1 MAGRTPEERVPVPLA
16 RQEWVSTTFLHW
28 PFEPGIVQRLLPEG
42 LRVDERQ
49 GAAWVSLTPFVLARF
64 RPPVGPAIPRLATF
78 PETNL
83 RTYAVGPDGRDGIW
97 FLDIEVA
104 SALMAGVMRTVLD
117 LPYDTAAMSV
127 DESGPIRYRSERSV
141 DGGTVGHD
149 ITVAPG
155 PRLADDGEDS
165 LDQWLAGRWRAFSRR
180 AGRLLA
186 TPVRHEPWDLH
197 AAELL
202 ACEENLLDHVGLEP
216 GQPPIVRFA
225 PSVSVRLGPPSPV
238 RGSA

>member
-1 MAGRTPEERVPVPLA
+1 MAGRMPEERVPVALA
-16 RQEWVSTTFLHW
+16 RQEWLSTTFLHW
-28 PFEPGIVQRLLPEG
+28 PFEPGAVQRLLPEG
-42 LRVDERQ
+42 LRADERQ
-49 GAAWVSLTPFVLARF
+49 GSAWVSLTPFVLARF
-64 RPPVGPAIPRLATF
+64 RPPAGPAIPRLSTF

-104 SALMAGVMRTVLD
+104 SVLMTTAMRTVLD
-117 LPYDTAAMSV
+117 LPYNTAVMSV
-127 DESGPIRYRSERSV
+127 DQSDQVHYRSERSV
-141 DGGTVGHD
+141 DGATVGHD
-149 ITVAPG
+149 ITVVPG

-186 TPVRHEPWDLH
+186 TPVRHQPWELH
-197 AAELL
+197 SAELL

-216 GQPPIVRFA
+216 DQPPIVQFA
-225 PSVSVRLGPPSPV
+225 PRVSVRLGPPTPV
-238 RGSA
+238 RGSD